1 MADPTTGPATW
12 LGIDVGSTATKA
24 TAFDADGRPL
34 ASGTAGY
41 PVLRPAPDEAEQD
54 ADAWLHAVD
63 TSVAAVAAGVDLS
76 VVRGIGVTSQVD
88 THVPVDADLR
98 PLLPA
103 LLWQDVRTA
112 ATAARL
118 NTALGEDGRAAGWG
132 DPRPLDASNPVVRA
146 LWLAEHRADAWSR
159 ARWLLLPKDLVT
171 AWLTGIVGADPLGSF
186 KVVGADTRYVP
197 GIAHAPGLAERLAP
211 LGAPES
217 LLGTTTRPWHGI
229 PARTPVA
236 TGTMD
241 AFGNVLGSGLRDP
254 GDTMLVVGT
263 SVIAGA
269 VALPGRTGPGV
280 VSFAPFRG
288 RTVVA
293 GPTQSGGESLR
304 WWAAATGHPI
314 DAVLAAAA
322 TAAPGAGGVVF
333 APHLL
338 GERAPLWD
346 DEVRAWFTGLSSGTA
361 FPELCRAV
369 LEGVAHSARELLD
382 AVESASGVPTGSITV
397 SGGGS
402 RSALW
407 CQVFADVTGRPVQRS
422 LERDTAVVGAATL
435 AAAAV
440 GGTDP
445 FEQGRELA
453 STDLAL
459 TPDPGAQPVHDALHR
474 AYRDTYRALGDVHH
488 QLRALPQEAAP

>member
-1 MADPTTGPATW
+1 MAEAVW
-12 LGIDVGSTATKA
+12 LGVDVGSTATKA
-24 TAFDADGRPL
+24 TAFDADGSPL
-34 ASGTAGY
+34 ASGTEGY

-54 ADAWLHAVD
+54 AGAWLRAVD
-63 TSVAAVAAGVDLS
+63 ASVAAVADRLDLS
-76 VVRGIGVTSQVD
+76 GVRGIGVTSQVD
-88 THVPVDADLR
+88 THVPVDDDFT

-112 ATAARL
+112 GRAARL
-118 NTALGEDGRAAGWG
+118 NEALGEAGRTAGWG

-159 ARWLLLPKDLVT
+159 TRWLLLPKDLVT
-171 AWLTGIVGADPLGSF
+171 AWLTGTAGADPLGSF
-186 KVVGADTRYVP
+186 KVVGADARYVP
-197 GIAHAPGLAERLAP
+197 GVAHAPGLAERLAP
-211 LGAPES
+211 LSAPEAV
-217 LLGTTTRPWHGI
+217 LGTTSRAWHGI
-229 PARTPVA
+229 PAGTPVA

-263 SVIAGA
+263 SVIVGA
-269 VALPGRTGPGV
+269 VALPGGTGPGV

-288 RTVVA
+288 RQVVA
-293 GPTQSGGESLR
+293 GPTQSGGDSLR
-304 WWAAATGHPI
+304 WWAAATGHTI
-314 DAVLAAAA
+314 ESVLEAAA

-346 DEVRAWFTGLSSGTA
+346 DEVRAWFTGLSAGTA

-369 LEGVAHSARELLD
+369 VEGVAHSARELLD
-382 AVESASGVPTGSITV
+382 AVEAASGVPTGPVTL

-402 RSALW
+402 RSPFW
-407 CQVFADVTGRPVQRS
+407 CQVLADVIGRPVQRS
-422 LERDTAVVGAATL
+422 VERDTAVVGAATL

-440 GGTDP
+440 SGTDP
-445 FEQGRELA
+445 FVQGRELA
-453 STDLAL
+453 TTDLEL
-459 TPDPGAQPVHDALHR
+459 VPDPRSRAVHEGLH
-474 AYRDTYRALGDVHH
+474 AVYRSTYTALGDVHR
-488 QLRALPQEAAP
+488 QLRALDQEAAP